1 MMRTG
6 IDPTRQTALQR
17 MRIVFHKEVID
28 HARDRR
34 SLLLA
39 LVYPLLGPLL
49 LAVLMHVSAG
59 ALSTDAL
66 DRMERRGEVAFVI
79 PASGL
84 HHVPELRA
92 FLETAGLRFVPAPAD
107 PVAAVRE
114 QRATAVVQ
122 VYPPSAD
129 GPDGGPVVEIISDP
143 RRLTSSTPA
152 EAVRTGVGQFVD
164 RQVTARLTEL
174 GVDMRSLE
182 PVQMRDTTIGAEN
195 SLALLFYNMIPPL
208 AVFMIFLGAVY
219 LAIDTTAGERERGS
233 LEPLLTAPA
242 RRSELLLGKALAATL
257 FTAVTVAINMIT
269 FRLLLGFVVWQNP
282 ELAPPPGWGI
292 MTAMFVVAIPLM
304 LLAVSIQMAIATIT
318 RTIKEAQIYLG
329 LLPILPALPAMAL
342 AFAPISPSPQ
352 VAVIPVLGQLVQFG
366 RLIGGTVPAP
376 VEATSS
382 AVITTLVAVLF
393 FRFAIGSF
401 QRERQF
407 FAG

>member
-1 MMRTG
+1 MMRNG
-6 IDPTRQTALQR
+6 IDPTRQTAFQR

-39 LVYPLLGPLL
+39 LAYPLLGPLL

-59 ALSTDAL
+59 ALSTDAI
-66 DRMERRGEVAFVI
+66 DRMDRRGEISFVI
-79 PASGL
+79 PARGM
-84 HHVPELRA
+84 HHLPALRT
-92 FLETAGLRFVPAPAD
+92 FLEEGGLRFVPAPAD
-107 PVAAVRE
+107 PVVAVRE
-114 QRATAVVQ
+114 QRATAVVIIH
-122 VYPPSAD
+122 PAD
-129 GPDGGPVVEIISDP
+129 PEQPDSDPVVEIISDP

-152 EAVRTGVGQFVD
+152 EAVRAGVGQFIDGHVAD
-164 RQVTARLTEL
+164 RLADL
-174 GVDMRSLE
+174 GLDPRSLE
-182 PVQMRDTTIGAEN
+182 PVQMLNTTIGAQN

-257 FTAVTVAINMIT
+257 FTAVTVAINIVA
-269 FRLLLGFVVWQNP
+269 FRLLLGAVVWQNP
-282 ELAPPPGWGI
+282 ELAAPPDWGI
-292 MTAMFVVAIPLM
+292 MIAMFAVAMPLM

-329 LLPILPALPAMAL
+329 LLPIVPALPAMAL

-366 RLIGGTVPAP
+366 RLIGGTAP
-376 VEATSS
+376 SPIEAVSS